1 MPHTAR
7 PSATA
12 TQITDCDHRVSD
24 AVRMTDFLLQR
35 IADDE
40 MSARRLYEHT
50 LADCDARR
58 RVAELAKA
66 VESDGLSAEAWA
78 VAMEAARSLAAVY
91 ADHPDHDSAWQD
103 A

>member
-1 MPHTAR
+1 MKHTAR
-7 PSATA
+7 PSAAA
-12 TQITDCDHRVSD
+12 TQVRDSGNRVSH

-58 RVAELAKA
+58 RVAELARA
-66 VESDGLSAEAWA
+66 VDSDGLSAEAWA
-78 VAMEAARSLAAVY
+78 VAMEAARTLAAVY
-91 ADHPDHDSAWQD
+91 VDHPEHDSSWHE
-103 A
+103 